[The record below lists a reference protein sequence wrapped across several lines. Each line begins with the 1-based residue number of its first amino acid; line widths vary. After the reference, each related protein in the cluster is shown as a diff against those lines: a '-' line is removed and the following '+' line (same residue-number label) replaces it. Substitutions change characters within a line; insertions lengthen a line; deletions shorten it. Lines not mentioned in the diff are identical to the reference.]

1 MSSSASRVAAPNFKW
16 KWKIKASAFFPGT
29 PIEERTT
36 KRRRMK
42 RRRRRRQTWLC
53 SDKDCFKSRSRRYL
67 DNSNFC
73 SSSSS
78 LSSSLLSRWALA
90 ARYYIF
96 EITWREARHCKT
108 LFDINWWA
116 ARHCKTSFDIWHYL
130 LSSKR
135 SSSSIFNDFWRSD
148 RGNQSLNNIISGF
161 SLTLLGTLC
170 LSRRRWVFDHKWG
183 LHTIDNAIVAQR
195 LNSNSSPSR
204 PVEKKVCIVS
214 HLSYLRWLCALCDY
228 SRFGCVDSPFYGNL
242 RNCQNKLSA
251 TEKMC
256 YWWRVAS
263 KRFTRLSLVVMSK
276 RHLLHCMHL

>member
-1 MSSSASRVAAPNFKW
+1 
-16 KWKIKASAFFPGT
+16 
-29 PIEERTT
+29 
-36 KRRRMK
+36 MK
-42 RRRRRRQTWLC
+42 RRRRRGQTWLC
-53 SDKDCFKSRSRRYL
+53 SDKDCFKSRNSRRYL

-78 LSSSLLSRWALA
+78 LSSSLLSRWA

-96 EITWREARHCKT
+96 EITWWEARHRKT
-108 LFDINWWA
+108 KFDINCWG
-116 ARHCKTSFDIWHYL
+116 ARHRKTFDLLSSKTLQDIIWHYL

-135 SSSSIFNDFWRSD
+135 SSSSIFNDCLRSD

-161 SLTLLGTLC
+161 SLALLGTLC
-170 LSRRRWVFDHKWG
+170 LSRRRWVFDHKWW
-183 LHTIDNAIVAQR
+183 LRTIDNAISTQR

-214 HLSYLRWLCALCDY
+214 NLSYLRLCAVRAY
-228 SRFGCVDSPFYGNL
+228 SRFGCVNYLDSPFYGNL

-251 TEKMC
+251 AEKMC
-256 YWWRVAS
+256 FWWRVAS

-276 RHLLHCMHL
+276 RHLLHCMPFYKTEII